1 MTIARSAGAVVL
13 AALAIPGLLTG
24 CGREISGTAV
34 TAAGPAPTTGG
45 SGGGTAGDDS
55 QCASV
60 SAPLV
65 DIPQKNPRE
74 PQLRVPQ
81 PPGWE
86 RNTMMDNQIIRF
98 AIVAQD
104 LIANQFAPNAVV
116 TLESVRGSADPDTVF
131 EQNRSNLTSMMGAF
145 DLQTESNT
153 TCGLPSETTTYT
165 APAMGP
171 APERPIIMHAVV
183 AQGPSATYLATLT
196 VQTTDPANP
205 TYVRDSKEI
214 VDGFQLLLP

>member
-34 TAAGPAPTTGG
+34 TAAGPAPSAGG

-60 SAPLV
+60 TAPLV

>member
-1 MTIARSAGAVVL
+1 MVA
-13 AALAIPGLLTG
+13 AALVLTG
-24 CGREISGTAV
+24 CGREVTGTAV
-34 TAAGPAPTTGG
+34 TAAGRAPASTSSPGG
-45 SGGGTAGDDS
+45 AAPSGPVDDS

-60 SAPLV
+60 SAPLA
-65 DIPQKNPRE
+65 DIPQNSPRE
-74 PQLRVPQ
+74 PQLRIPK

-104 LIANQFAPNAVV
+104 LAADNFAPNAVV
-116 TLESVRGSADPDTVF
+116 TLESVRGSQDPDVVF
-131 EQNRSNLTSMMGAF
+131 TQNRSNLTTMMGAS

-153 TCGLPSETTTYT
+153 TCGFPSETTTYT

-171 APERPIIMHAVV
+171 APVRPVIMHAVV
-183 AQGPSATYLATLT
+183 AQGPTATYLATLT

-205 TYVRDSKEI
+205 DYVRDSKEI

>member
-1 MTIARSAGAVVL
+1 MTIARSAGALLL
-13 AALAIPGLLTG
+13 ASAMVLTG
-24 CGREISGTAV
+24 CGREITGTAV
-34 TAAGPAPTTGG
+34 TAAGRAPAQE
-45 SGGGTAGDDS
+45 AGDDA
-55 QCASV
+55 QCTTV
-60 SAPLV
+60 TAPLV

-81 PPGWE
+81 PQGWE

-104 LIANQFAPNAVV
+104 LVADQFAPNAVV
-116 TLESVRGSADPDTVF
+116 TLESVRGSADPDIVF
-131 EQNRSNLTSMMGAF
+131 EQNRSNLTTMMGAF

-153 TCGLPSETTTYT
+153 TCGLPSETTTYI

-171 APERPIIMHAVV
+171 APQRPIIMHAVV
-183 AQGPSATYLATLT
+183 ARTPSATYLSTLT
-196 VQTTDPANP
+196 VQTTDATNP
-205 TYVRDSKEI
+205 TYVRDSAEI

>member
-1 MTIARSAGAVVL
+1 MTIARSAGASLL
-13 AALAIPGLLTG
+13 AAAVILTG
-24 CGREISGTAV
+24 CGREITGTAV
-34 TAAGPAPTTGG
+34 TAAGSAP
-45 SGGGTAGDDS
+45 GGTDDA

-65 DIPQKNPRE
+65 DVPQKNPRE
-74 PQLRVPQ
+74 PQLRVPKPQ
-81 PPGWE
+81 GWE

-104 LIANQFAPNAVV
+104 LIADQFAPNAVV
-116 TLESVRGSADPDTVF
+116 TLESVRGSQDPDIVF
-131 EQNRSNLTSMMGAF
+131 EQNRSNLTTMMGAF
-145 DLQTESNT
+145 DLKTESNT

-171 APERPIIMHAVV
+171 APQRPIIMHAVV
-183 AQGPSATYLATLT
+183 AQTPSATYLSTLT
-196 VQTTDPANP
+196 VQTTDATNP
-205 TYVRDSKEI
+205 TYVRDSGEI

>member
-1 MTIARSAGAVVL
+1 MTIVRSAAAVLL
-13 AALAIPGLLTG
+13 AVAVTLTG
-24 CGREISGTAV
+24 CGREITGAAV
-34 TAAGPAPTTGG
+34 TAAGSAPGG
-45 SGGGTAGDDS
+45 ADDA
-55 QCASV
+55 QCANV

-81 PPGWE
+81 PQGWE

-116 TLESVRGSADPDTVF
+116 TLESVRGSQDPDIVF
-131 EQNRSNLTSMMGAF
+131 EQNRSNLTTMMGAF
-145 DLQTESNT
+145 DLKTESNT

-171 APERPIIMHAVV
+171 APQRPIIMHAVV
-183 AQGPSATYLATLT
+183 AQTPSATYLSTLT
-196 VQTTDPANP
+196 VQTTDASNP
-205 TYVRDSKEI
+205 TYVRDSGEI

>member
-1 MTIARSAGAVVL
+1 MTIVRSTTAVVVA
-13 AALAIPGLLTG
+13 AALVLTG
-24 CGREISGTAV
+24 CGREVTGTAV
-34 TAAGPAPTTGG
+34 SADGPAPRTGS
-45 SGGGTAGDDS
+45 SGGGGGTGGDDA

-60 SAPLV
+60 TAPLV

-81 PPGWE
+81 PQGWE
-86 RNTMMDNQIIRF
+86 RNTMMDNEIIRF

-131 EQNRSNLTSMMGAF
+131 EQNRSNLTTMMGAF
-145 DLQTESNT
+145 DLKTESNT
-153 TCGLPSETTTYT
+153 TCGLPSETTTYI

-205 TYVRDSKEI
+205 TYVRDSTEI

>member
-1 MTIARSAGAVVL
+1 MTIVRSAGAVLL
-13 AALAIPGLLTG
+13 AVAVTLTG
-24 CGREISGTAV
+24 CGREITGAAV
-34 TAAGPAPTTGG
+34 TAAGSAPGG
-45 SGGGTAGDDS
+45 ADDA
-55 QCASV
+55 QCANV

-81 PPGWE
+81 PQGWE

-116 TLESVRGSADPDTVF
+116 TLESVRGSQDPDIVF
-131 EQNRSNLTSMMGAF
+131 EQNRSNLTTMMGAF
-145 DLQTESNT
+145 DLKTESNT

-171 APERPIIMHAVV
+171 APQRPIIMHAVV
-183 AQGPSATYLATLT
+183 AQTPSATYLSTLT
-196 VQTTDPANP
+196 VQTTDASNP
-205 TYVRDSKEI
+205 TYVRDSGEI